1 MIQYK
6 GLSLNYWVE
15 AINYANYIWNITPT
29 HFLKNIT
36 LEESCSKINTDVSC
50 FLLFASVAWAH
61 ILMRKGNIYRIKVI
75 TIFLL
80 VILKMS
86 KVINIFKLILMKLL
100 LEEMLNLMKID

>member
-1 MIQYK
+1 
-6 GLSLNYWVE
+6 
-15 AINYANYIWNITPT
+15 
-29 HFLKNIT
+29 
-36 LEESCSKINTDVSC
+36 
-50 FLLFASVAWAH
+50 
-61 ILMRKGNIYRIKVI
+61 MRKGNIYRIKVI